1 AEPHGDWSETVRHLR
16 PHSLG
21 GSLPECPEQR
31 PFHIGASRAA
41 GGSRLQRL
49 HRGREHSLL
58 LQPGCAFLAPARMA
72 QDLLILGS

>member
-1 AEPHGDWSETVRHLR
+1 
-16 PHSLG
+16 
-21 GSLPECPEQR
+21 LPEYPEQR

-72 QDLLILGS
+72 QDLAVLCS

>member
-1 AEPHGDWSETVRHLR
+1 
-16 PHSLG
+16 
-21 GSLPECPEQR
+21 
-31 PFHIGASRAA
+31 
-41 GGSRLQRL
+41 LQRL